1 MKAKTLNGRL
11 LCVSGAAYS
20 IICNGPAPSYAP
32 DNIYDAGAG
41 FVQAPSVVVRGTS
54 QTDACL
60 IGDSDR
66 RRARVDESA
75 TQRLPPALPL
85 SDLRDLRP
93 SSNPRSMSSLALV
106 LSPFLLKTIALVIY
120 ASEFCGSN
128 CNTRLQSARAFS

>member
-1 MKAKTLNGRL
+1 MKYDNRNFTREGGRCKERAKETRKETDYFCAL
-11 LCVSGAAYS
+11 LKETKEGSGAGDERAES
-20 IICNGPAPSYAP
+20 EGVFRAAPTVALEFLRL
-32 DNIYDAGAG
+32 N
-41 FVQAPSVVVRGTS
+41 S
-54 QTDACL
+54 QPPN
-60 IGDSDR
+60 
-66 RRARVDESA
+66 
-75 TQRLPPALPL
+75 QRLPPALPL